1 MTRARAAIGAAAR
14 RREDRDMILF
24 NFPGI
29 GMAILGFIIS
39 MFATNSMH
47 SPIGISIGG
56 LVAGGLDFF
65 MRKNNEN
72 LWFHPRAG
80 GHIWF
85 IPVWLLGAIA
95 VIGGIVAAIG
105 ESR

>member
-1 MTRARAAIGAAAR
+1 MLI
-14 RREDRDMILF
+14 F
-24 NFPGI
+24 NWPGI